1 MLSVLDM
8 SRDLGLEA
16 APKPWAEMT
25 GGWERRSWVSLGAG
39 ERCHLE
45 DCLFSSFPRDMG
57 YDSGCQEGRVQEAEQ
72 THSVYPYAFFM
83 FVQNNSP
90 GRFP

>member
-1 MLSVLDM
+1 MLSVLYM

-16 APKPWAEMT
+16 ASKPGAEMA
-25 GGWERRSWVSLGAG
+25 GGWERRSRVSLGAG

-45 DCLFSSFPRDMG
+45 DCLFGGFPGDAG
-57 YDSGCQEGRVQEAEQ
+57 YGSGCQESRVREAEQ